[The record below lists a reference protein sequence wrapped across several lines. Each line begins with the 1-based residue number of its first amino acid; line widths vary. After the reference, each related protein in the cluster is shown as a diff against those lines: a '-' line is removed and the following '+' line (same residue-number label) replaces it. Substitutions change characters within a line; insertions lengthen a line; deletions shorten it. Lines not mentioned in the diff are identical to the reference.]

1 VKLLSVVNKFNIY
14 LLIPIFMFCYFG
26 LKKLNARAKKNWYQV
41 KYGGRNKKYE
51 RKSRKNIVWLE
62 KIKFIKIMDKKLIK
76 QGSPL
81 GMNGYTFYFIKILL
95 FVLCFVM
102 GVLSYET
109 YFMALVI
116 GILGFFSLDLFI
128 YSNGIIRNNSI
139 NNDMINVVD
148 CLYLQ
153 MSASVT
159 LGQALRGLHEICEN
173 KDLKREMIKLSS
185 EYELSGHNIEKAAE
199 EFKNAFGIIEI
210 DLFASALKQQIINGD
225 AHDALGNLSEILRE
239 GYLDRLNIKTKL
251 KSLYIVAGVVVIMV
265 DIIALTMF
273 PIFVDVGEGMRR
285 IFE

>member
-1 VKLLSVVNKFNIY
+1 
-14 LLIPIFMFCYFG
+14 MFCYFG